1 MVQISDNMNPMTFE
15 EWKAEKA
22 PQMRD
27 ELLASMTR
35 LHSIDYKKQW
45 EDLLKAEYQEY
56 LSDFNGNWLFK

>member
-1 MVQISDNMNPMTFE
+1 MDIQKPMTFE

-22 PQMRD
+22 PQLRD